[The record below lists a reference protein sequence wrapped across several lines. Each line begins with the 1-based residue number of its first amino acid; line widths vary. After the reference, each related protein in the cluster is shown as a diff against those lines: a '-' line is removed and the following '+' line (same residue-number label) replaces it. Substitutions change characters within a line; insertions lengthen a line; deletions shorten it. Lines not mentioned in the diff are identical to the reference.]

1 MPQKRIGADFQTR
14 YGPWALV
21 AGASEGLGAE
31 YARQLAAKGLNLV
44 LIARRQELLETL
56 STQLIGEY
64 GIQVRNL
71 PLDLARDD
79 LDAVVT
85 EATGDIEIGLLV
97 YNAAVS
103 MIGPY
108 FEIALDDHLREIAV
122 NCRAPL
128 TLAYRFGQ
136 LMIKRKRGGII
147 LMSSLG
153 ASQGSALIS
162 NYAATKAYNKI
173 LAEGLWE
180 ELRMQGIAVLTC
192 CPSAVSTPGYLAST
206 DRGSVTPSTPR
217 AVVSETLAALGKQP
231 VVIPGW
237 TNRLANVLMMR
248 VMPHTTAIK
257 LMGRVLRSMYQ
268 HTQ

>member
-1 MPQKRIGADFQTR
+1 MAVDFHSR

-31 YARQLAAKGLNLV
+31 YARQLAAKKLNLV
-44 LIARRQELLETL
+44 LIARRQELLDAL
-56 STQLIGEY
+56 GAQLTGEY
-64 GIQVRNL
+64 GVQVRTL

-79 LDAVVT
+79 LGADVT

-103 MIGPY
+103 KIGPY
-108 FEIALDDHLREIAV
+108 FEIALDDHLNEIAV

-128 TLAYRFGQ
+128 TLAYLLGQ
-136 LMIKRKRGGII
+136 QMIKRKRGGIV

-180 ELRMQGIAVLTC
+180 ELRSQGISVLAC

-206 DRGSVTPSTPR
+206 SHGSVTPSTPR
-217 AVVSETLAALGKQP
+217 AVVSAALAALGKQP

-237 TNRLANVLMMR
+237 TNRLANVLMQR
-248 VMPHTTAIK
+248 VMPHTASIK
-257 LMGRVLRSMYQ
+257 LMGSVLRSMYQ
-268 HTQ
+268 HPTG

>member
-1 MPQKRIGADFQTR
+1 MAVDFLAQ

-44 LIARRQELLETL
+44 LIARRQELLDTL
-56 STQLIGEY
+56 SQQLTNEFSV
-64 GIQVRNL
+64 QVRTL

-79 LDAVVT
+79 LGAAVA
-85 EATGDIEIGLLV
+85 EATGDLEIGLLV

-103 MIGPY
+103 KIGSY
-108 FEIALDDHLREIAV
+108 FAIALDDHLSEIAV

-128 TLAYRFGQ
+128 TLAYLLGQ
-136 LMIKRKRGGII
+136 QMLRRKRGGII

-180 ELRMQGIAVLTC
+180 ELRSQGIAVLAC

-206 DRGSVTPSTPR
+206 SRGSVTPTTPR
-217 AVVSETLAALGKQP
+217 AVVSAALAALGKQP

-237 TNRLANVLMMR
+237 TNRLANVLMTH

-257 LMGRVLRSMYQ
+257 LMGSVLRSMYQ
-268 HTQ
+268 RQPG

>member
-1 MPQKRIGADFQTR
+1 MAVDFLTQH
-14 YGPWALV
+14 GPWALV

-44 LIARRQELLETL
+44 LIARRRELLDKL
-56 STQLIGEY
+56 SQQLTNEFSVQI
-64 GIQVRNL
+64 RTL

-79 LDAVVT
+79 LGAVVA

-103 MIGPY
+103 KIGPY
-108 FEIALDDHLREIAV
+108 FEVALDDHVREIAV

-128 TLAYRFGQ
+128 TLAYLLGQ
-136 LMIKRKRGGII
+136 QMLRRKRGGII

-180 ELRMQGIAVLTC
+180 ELRTQGVAVLAC
-192 CPSAVSTPGYLAST
+192 CPSAVSTPGYLSST
-206 DRGSVTPSTPR
+206 SRGSVTPSTPR
-217 AVVSETLAALGKQP
+217 AVVSAALAALGKQP

-237 TNRLANVLMMR
+237 TNRIANVLMTR

-257 LMGRVLRSMYQ
+257 LMGSVLRSMYQ
-268 HTQ
+268 RQL